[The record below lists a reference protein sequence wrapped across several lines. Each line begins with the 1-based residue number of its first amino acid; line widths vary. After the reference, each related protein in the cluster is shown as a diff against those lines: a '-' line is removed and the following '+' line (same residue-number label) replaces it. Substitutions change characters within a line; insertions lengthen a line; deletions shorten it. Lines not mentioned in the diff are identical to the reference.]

1 MAFSIFNATNK
12 KWNRYF
18 WIPFLWAFI
27 VALSRVAIG
36 VHNPLDVVV
45 GAFAGFAISVVFI
58 YFDTTRKLLIHKKE

>member
-1 MAFSIFNATNK
+1 
-12 KWNRYF
+12 
-18 WIPFLWAFI
+18 LWAFI

-45 GAFAGFAISVVFI
+45 GAFAGFAISAVFI